1 MTILKLV
8 SESSRRLQSSSY
20 VIGNLQKYITG
31 SSHSGCNAC
40 SIFGGPIAKDKL
52 FVSHPRR
59 PFHTSLGLEDSFK
72 VQDEQDFN
80 NKVLKSKKPV
90 IVQFH
95 ASWCGPCKMLL
106 PRMEKSVALT
116 KDAVD
121 LAQVDIDDNPELA
134 MSYSVGAVPAVM
146 AVKDG
151 KVVDKFVG
159 LKDEDQLDTFIAKL
173 MKC

>member
-1 MTILKLV
+1 MTMLKIV
-8 SESSRRLQSSSY
+8 SASSRRFQSSSY
-20 VIGNLQKYITG
+20 NVIGNLRKYILV

-40 SIFGGPIAKDKL
+40 SIFGEPIAKDQL
-52 FVSHPRR
+52 VFNHPRQ
-59 PFHTSLGLEDSFK
+59 FHTSLRFEDSFK

-80 NKVLKSKKPV
+80 NRVLKSKKPV

-95 ASWCGPCKMLL
+95 ASWCGPCKMLA

-146 AVKDG
+146 AVKEG